1 MDLEVHNPW
10 WKGKEGIEE
19 DEDYRRWN
27 SSKVKWEPPL
37 LGRLLQKDNLEPFS
51 LYFIFGPRQ
60 VGKTTLLKLLIRRL
74 LETVNP
80 KSIFYFK
87 CDELADFK
95 ELDEMIREYLKIKKV
110 EGIERSYIFL
120 DEITF
125 PREWFRAIKWHI
137 DMGGFKNDIL
147 YLTGSLS
154 MFVKGEIE
162 TFPGRRGKGKDF
174 IMYPLSF
181 REFVQVVD
189 DNIIKSIGELESLD
203 RYEVRDKCFKAR
215 PWLNRLEELFELYL
229 NSGGFPLSIR
239 SILESG
245 KIHQDVVNTYL
256 SWIRGDI
263 ARLKRNESLTKRV
276 LKAIIEKSPSTIS
289 YHNIAQ
295 EFEIKSHR
303 TVFQHVD
310 MLEKLFLIKVLH
322 YIDPN
327 EGIEVFYKQKKIHIT
342 DPFLYSILSHW
353 CLTRK
358 PDDPVIVES
367 VVASHMARKYDI
379 GYWKDSKKIDIVA
392 LENRNLIGIEIKYKK
407 RVEASRAR
415 IGKIEYTITL
425 SKDQYND
432 EPLIV
437 PVSVFLALFNTS

>member
-1 MDLEVHNPW
+1 MDLEVYNPW
-10 WKGKEGIEE
+10 WKGREGIEE

-37 LGRLLQKDNLEPFS
+37 LRMLLERENIEPFS
-51 LYFIFGPRQ
+51 LHFIFGPRQ
-60 VGKTTLLKLLIRRL
+60 VGKTTLLKLLIKKL

-80 KSIFYFK
+80 KSIFYLK
-87 CDELADFK
+87 CDILADYK
-95 ELDEMIREYLKIKKV
+95 ELDEAIREYLKIKKF
-110 EGIERSYIFL
+110 ESIEKAYIFL

-125 PREWFRAIKWHI
+125 PREWFRAVKWNI
-137 DMGGFKNDIL
+137 DMGNFKNDIL

-154 MFVKGEIE
+154 MFVKEEIE

-181 REFVQVVD
+181 REFVQVID
-189 DNIIKSIGELESLD
+189 DNIIRSIGELESLD
-203 RYEVRDKCFKAR
+203 MNEVRSKCFKAR

-245 KIHQDVVNTYL
+245 KIGQDVINTYL
-256 SWIRGDI
+256 SWIKGDI
-263 ARLKRNESLTKRV
+263 VRLKRNESLTKRV
-276 LKAIIEKSPSTIS
+276 IKAVIEKVPSTIS
-289 YHNIAQ
+289 YHNIAR

-303 TVFQHVD
+303 TVFQHLDV
-310 MLEKLFLIKVLH
+310 LEKLFLVKVLH

-327 EGIEVFYKQKKIHIT
+327 EAVEVFYKQKKVHVT
-342 DPFLYSILSHW
+342 DPFLYSILSSW

-358 PDDPVIVES
+358 PEDSVIVES
-367 VVASHMARKYDI
+367 IVASHLSRRYNI
-379 GYWKDSKKIDIVA
+379 GYWKNSKEIDVVA
-392 LENRNLIGIEIKYKK
+392 FENKHLIGIEIKYRK
-407 RVEASRAR
+407 RVEGSRTK
-415 IGKIEYTITL
+415 IGKIDYTITL

-437 PVSVFLALFNTS
+437 PVSVLLALLNTS